1 MDGGPEDMEIG
12 QQRGLTVSLNLII
25 PTIYCYD
32 SLSGFSVLTN
42 KTRNQTTNKTRASTL
57 VKHRK
62 KQQDLETKHVPENFS
77 VRSFDEFSVC
87 LNNFSSR
94 RSPSVCKKRN
104 SKSAKAR
111 VFG

>member
-1 MDGGPEDMEIG
+1 MEIG

-32 SLSGFSVLTN
+32 SLSGLSVLTN
-42 KTRNQTTNKTRASTL
+42 KTRNQKTTNKTRASTL

-94 RSPSVCKKRN
+94 RSPSACKKRN

-111 VFG
+111 VCG